1 MNRGRQSRDKPRKEF
16 TQKKKEW
23 NPRTTLGKKVVSG
36 EVTSLESLLTKGI
49 KILEVEIIDYLVP
62 DLKEKVLDISSTQR
76 MTSYG
81 RKMKM
86 RAVVVV
92 GNSNGFVGVGV
103 GKANDTRDAIA
114 SAVIEAKKNL
124 LFVPLACSSWE
135 CGCGTQHTVA
145 QKSTGSSGNTRI
157 EIKPAPRG
165 VGIVTNESAKT
176 VLELAGVKDVWASCT
191 GRTRNVLNM
200 VLATIN
206 SLKAL
211 NKLKV
216 GRN

>member
-1 MNRGRQSRDKPRKEF
+1 MIRGRRSRDGEQRREF
-16 TQKKKEW
+16 IPKKKEW
-23 NPRTTLGKKVVSG
+23 NPRTTLGKRVVSG
-36 EVTSLESLLTKGI
+36 EVTSLESLLSKGV
-49 KILEVEIIDYLVP
+49 KILEVEAIDYLVP
-62 DLKEKVLDISSTQR
+62 DLKDKVLDISSTQR
-76 MTSYG
+76 MTSNG

-103 GKANDTRDAIA
+103 GKANDTKDAIA

-124 LFVPLACSSWE
+124 VFVPLACSSWE
-135 CGCGTQHTVA
+135 CGCSTQHTVA
-145 QKSTGSSGNTRI
+145 QKSVGSSGNTKI
-157 EIKPAPRG
+157 ELKPAPRG

-176 VLELAGVKDVWASCT
+176 VLEFAGVKDTWATCT

-206 SLKAL
+206 AL
-211 NKLKV
+211 
-216 GRN
+216 